1 MKAERKERKMP
12 LSGWV
17 IVGLLDMLA
26 GMIAGEL
33 VAFWAL
39 PYSYNWRGYMAI
51 GGEWILIFIATAGV
65 AMWMH
70 SLLMDWIFG
79 GKKDGKVRS
88 VSPSSHRSGGNRG
101 RVRREVLRPGVREE
115 AQITCKMPSR
125 AAQNRHSA

>member
-17 IVGLLDMLA
+17 IVGLLDTLA
-26 GMIAGEL
+26 GVIAGEL

-39 PYSYNWRGYMAI
+39 PYAYNWRGYMAI
-51 GGEWILIFIATAGV
+51 GGEWILILLATAGA

-79 GKKDGKVRS
+79 GKKHGKVRS

-101 RVRREVLRPGVREE
+101 RVR
-115 AQITCKMPSR
+115 PSR